1 MNGVQLYDLFTR
13 KEKEKFEVCIQS
25 DTALCH
31 HSPLS
36 ALLTVLEPICYMA
49 ADVDF
54 KSWSFLFLVQ
64 NLVFWRFH
72 PMLIFVNTYVD
83 IEQVFLVTWYDY

>member
-1 MNGVQLYDLFTR
+1 MNGVQLYDLFSR
-13 KEKEKFEVCIQS
+13 KEKEKLEVRIQS
-25 DTALCH
+25 DIALSRH
-31 HSPLS
+31 LPLS

-49 ADVDF
+49 DVDF

-64 NLVFWRFH
+64 TLVFWRFY

-83 IEQVFLVTWYDY
+83 IEQVFLVVTWYDY